1 MVLPLKADRLVGFA
15 LFLADGGP
23 VVGLALPE
31 GLAALASE
39 PQRGVQVVGV
49 EACQIQT
56 FEKSA
61 RVRDPHRV

>member
-31 GLAALASE
+31 GLSALAGE
-39 PQRGVQVVGV
+39 PQRGALVVG
-49 EACQIQT
+49 QIQT

-61 RVRDPHRV
+61 RVRDLHRV